1 MTALDDVRLLNWQNE
16 YFDLGGIS
24 SLNVRKWGL
33 DKTVVSYCNGD
44 ESCTGED
51 WFVTRRLDG
60 VEIVMLWQL
69 IMWQCR
75 RQWLCDATNRQM
87 SFGLDRGSSCSG
99 GTACTD
105 RSEPSWSASR
115 HLSPVS
121 IPEKIKGILVKVF
134 EVRTRP
140 CWCLSF
146 LVIWKGALLFIVFTQ
161 SLFKQK

>member
-24 SLNVRKWGL
+24 SLNAMCVRG
-33 DKTVVSYCNGD
+33 SGQNYRNGD

-75 RQWLCDATNRQM
+75 RRWLGDATNRQM

-146 LVIWKGALLFIVFTQ
+146 LVIWKGALLSIVFTQ